1 MHLVEIFLPL
11 NDNDGRPL
19 GTEKFAAVREQ
30 LTARFGG
37 LTAFSR
43 SPAQGTTSEG
53 GKTVHDEII
62 VFEVMA
68 ETLDASWWKSYRLQ
82 LEREFRQDEIVVRAS
97 TVTLLWRRPQTKDID
112 QLFEDLG
119 KSPFRRR
126 FRLRPQELRYLE
138 RKGLRAVLV
147 DADDLLVKR
156 LGGASPRNDGKQT
169 PFKGHPVFVAQH
181 ATATCC
187 RGCLAKWHGIGKGQ
201 ALRPA
206 ELEHIAAVIE
216 RWLRR

>member
-1 MHLVEIFLPL
+1 MAGHSAP
-11 NDNDGRPL
+11 
-19 GTEKFAAVREQ
+19 KYAAVWEQ

-97 TVTLLWRRPQTKDID
+97 TVTLL
-112 QLFEDLG
+112 
-119 KSPFRRR
+119 
-126 FRLRPQELRYLE
+126 
-138 RKGLRAVLV
+138 
-147 DADDLLVKR
+147 
-156 LGGASPRNDGKQT
+156 
-169 PFKGHPVFVAQH
+169 
-181 ATATCC
+181 
-187 RGCLAKWHGIGKGQ
+187 
-201 ALRPA
+201 
-206 ELEHIAAVIE
+206 
-216 RWLRR
+216 